1 MFKIQ
6 VISIVCRERFN
17 GSVKSFYP
25 LTQYLNNSYAKKY
38 LINENFLFIF
48 YK

>member
-6 VISIVCRERFN
+6 VISIVCRERLDSS
-17 GSVKSFYP
+17 GKPFYP

-38 LINENFLFIF
+38 LIKEKFLFIF

>member
-6 VISIVCRERFN
+6 VISIVCRERLD
-17 GSVKSFYP
+17 GSEKSFYP

-38 LINENFLFIF
+38 LIKEKFLFIF